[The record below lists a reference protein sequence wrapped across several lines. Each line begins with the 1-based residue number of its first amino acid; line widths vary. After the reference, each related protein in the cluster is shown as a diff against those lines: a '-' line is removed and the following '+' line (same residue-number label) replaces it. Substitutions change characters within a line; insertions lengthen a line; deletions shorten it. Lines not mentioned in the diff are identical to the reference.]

1 MKNYNVVFNGRNF
14 FDQRVKNNLITYD
27 NTQKIATAQGHDY
40 TTVCLLYKMIAV
52 VLRKQRALVADTE
65 AIQQINFTPFLDQKE
80 NTGMF
85 FIIEE
90 AKEPF

>member
-1 MKNYNVVFNGRNF
+1 M
-14 FDQRVKNNLITYD
+14 ITLKRSQQLKD
-27 NTQKIATAQGHDY
+27 IITQLFAYCIS
-40 TTVCLLYKMIAV
+40 
-52 VLRKQRALVADTE
+52 LRKQRALVADPE

-90 AKEPF
+90 AKEPFQIFHKKLLNCSNFILF

>member
-1 MKNYNVVFNGRNF
+1 
-14 FDQRVKNNLITYD
+14 
-27 NTQKIATAQGHDY
+27 
-40 TTVCLLYKMIAV
+40 MIAV
-52 VLRKQRALVADTE
+52 GLRKQRVLVADPE

>member
-1 MKNYNVVFNGRNF
+1 
-14 FDQRVKNNLITYD
+14 
-27 NTQKIATAQGHDY
+27 
-40 TTVCLLYKMIAV
+40 MIAV
-52 VLRKQRALVADTE
+52 GLRKQRALVADPE

-90 AKEPF
+90 AKEPFQIFHKKLLNCSNFILF